1 MNTDYFADYR
11 NQYTIKHRAS
21 TQTLPRYSA
30 ECKCGVYTSN
40 AQDINELIEMLEAH
54 KHNEGEGNV

>member
-11 NQYTIKHRAS
+11 NQYIIKHRAF

-30 ECKCGVYTSN
+30 ECKCKNYRCR
-40 AQDINELIEMLEAH
+40 AQDINELIKMLEAH
-54 KHNEGEGNV
+54 KHSQGEN